1 MEDSN
6 NTDHKSGFNLTKY
19 QIEIVEAVLEIFSEK
34 GYFQVSFDE
43 ISNVL
48 GITGSTIKYHFKSKN
63 NLYNQVFNYC
73 NNQLI
78 SFIEQDF
85 RKTENVK
92 QALKYIWINRA
103 RWGFKNPI
111 EMKFIYTRAAF
122 EINNLFEYEDKLL
135 KKTINRGIKNCS
147 LIGYQNPYY
156 IVCLFYA
163 FNNSIIISMIG
174 KRYGN
179 EQKIMV
185 VKKAFNIFY
194 EAIKRAENLQS
205 DEINEEF
212 PSE

>member
-1 MEDSN
+1 MENSN
-6 NTDHKSGFNLTKY
+6 NTDHKSGINLTKY
-19 QIEIVEAVLEIFSEK
+19 QIKIVESVLELFSEK

-43 ISNVL
+43 ISNES

-63 NLYNQVFNYC
+63 NLYDQVFNYC

-85 RKTENVK
+85 RKTGNVK
-92 QALKYIWINRA
+92 QALEYIWINRA

-111 EMKFIYTRAAF
+111 KMKFIYTRAAF
-122 EINNLFEYEDKLL
+122 AINNLFEYEDKLL
-135 KKTINRGIKNCS
+135 KNTIHCGIKNRS
-147 LIGYQNPYY
+147 LIGYQNPNY

-163 FNNSIIISMIG
+163 FNNSIIISMTG
-174 KRYGN
+174 KRYGDK
-179 EQKIMV
+179 QKIMV

-194 EAIKRAENLQS
+194 EAIKRSENLQP